1 MCYLFL
7 TQMFMFHIVNEFY
20 REEQGLWFYVGL
32 IDFGIVIYQLN
43 IERSQIKQT
52 SFMDYI
58 TSIMN
63 IFDIFQYISILF
75 LIFVTLC
82 ELKCVD

>member
-7 TQMFMFHIVNEFY
+7 TLFYMLHIVNEHD

-43 IERSQIKQT
+43 IERSQMWQT

-63 IFDIFQYISILF
+63 KFDIFQYISILF